1 VPPGGQD
8 KLWRYATLA
17 RLWSWSLLGSAAGL
31 VPLSVLLQAT
41 APEGLS
47 ARWFATL
54 IGITG
59 ISGAIFYPLLRRWM
73 SRSGPSMRL
82 DRSDKLK
89 SRVLEAGRSDWR
101 RWTLLIAA
109 ILFVGSTMMLS
120 FLVGVLKRGGEAE
133 GVVIGTLIA
142 WAVVTLEDAR
152 RIDRAERT
160 DGRRYWASVPRPV
173 AIADRLVWTGSQAQ
187 PAAPTTPTSAA
198 TEPSAKRR

>member
-1 VPPGGQD
+1 MPPGGQD
-8 KLWRYATLA
+8 KLWRYAKLT

-31 VPLSVLLQAT
+31 LPLSILLQAT

-82 DRSDKLK
+82 DRSGTLA
-89 SRVLEAGRSDWR
+89 SRVLEAGRADWR
-101 RWTLLIAA
+101 RWTVLIAA
-109 ILFVGSTMMLS
+109 ILFVGSAMMLS

-152 RIDRAERT
+152 RIDQAERAEGRT
-160 DGRRYWASVPRPV
+160 YWASVPRPV
-173 AIADRLVWTGSQAQ
+173 AIADRLVWTAPRAGEPEGTAQ
-187 PAAPTTPTSAA
+187 VSA
-198 TEPSAKRR
+198 TEPSAGRR